1 MESVMLIADNSELLP
16 VFKSTLKSVFPTA
29 AISDIGGRPGF
40 VLELS
45 SRGRIWVEVENDSLE
60 SIGWEDFEIELIIR
74 KFPSTRYVY
83 SIAYHSIEVV
93 KQVIVSIA
101 NNDQVLVDN
110 DCGDL
115 LVGSE
120 LVARI
125 LHNPGWNW
133 LQDFQDKD

>member
-1 MESVMLIADNSELLP
+1 MESVMLIADNPDLLP
-16 VFKSTLKSVFPTA
+16 VFRRTLESVFPADT
-29 AISDIGGRPGF
+29 IFDICGRPGF
-40 VLELS
+40 VIELS
-45 SRGRIWVEVENDSLE
+45 SRSRIWVEVENDNLE

-74 KFPSTRYVY
+74 KFPSTLNVY

-101 NNDQVLVDN
+101 DNDQVLVDN

-125 LHNPGWNW
+125 INNPHWNW
-133 LQDFQDKD
+133 LQDFRDRD